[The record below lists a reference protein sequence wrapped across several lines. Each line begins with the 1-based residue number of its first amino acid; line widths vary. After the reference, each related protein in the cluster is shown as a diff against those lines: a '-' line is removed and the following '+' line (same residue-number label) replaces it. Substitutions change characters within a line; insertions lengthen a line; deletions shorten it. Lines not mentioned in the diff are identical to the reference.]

1 MRVAGAIGRRP
12 EEEDARDDLGNQ
24 KTDVSELNIF
34 LERSKNEIDALSTKV
49 DGLKELIDL
58 EEENTGLVDQKQ
70 NAVMH
75 TEDVGRQLE
84 AEKIRARQTMPTS
97 ESSTA
102 GTLHSLQIK
111 RSGGRWRDANIS

>member
-12 EEEDARDDLGNQ
+12 EGEDVRDDLGNQ
-24 KTDVSELNIF
+24 KSDVSELNIF
-34 LERSKNEIDALSTKV
+34 LERSKDEIDALSTKV

-102 GTLHSLQIK
+102 GTLHSLQNK
-111 RSGGRWRDANIS
+111 GSGGRWRDANIS